1 VINLPAKV
9 VIDGACDAPAL
20 VTREPIN
27 FTAALCKL
35 PNLWPSKRGVSQD
48 EHHELFGQDLTGK
61 ALVFPS
67 CIGST
72 YTGLVLLELV
82 RSERGPAALVVQ
94 KADPLLVS
102 GVILSEVWYETS
114 IPVFEHPGG
123 DLFDAIH
130 TGDHVEIKPGRD
142 KICIQHHEPVT
153 RGSANQT
160 GGLGHPE

>member
-1 VINLPAKV
+1 VINLPAKF

-48 EHHELFGQDLTGK
+48 EHHELFGQNFAGK

-102 GVILSEVWYETS
+102 GVVLSEVWYGQS
-114 IPVFEHPGG
+114 IPVLEHSEN
-123 DLFDAIH
+123 DLFHAIQ
-130 TGDHVEIKPGRD
+130 TGDRILIEPGSD
-142 KICIQHHEPVT
+142 KIGVEQFAPAPRVLRQ
-153 RGSANQT
+153 RG
-160 GGLGHPE
+160 

>member
-1 VINLPAKV
+1 MINLSAKV
-9 VIDGACDAPAL
+9 VIDGACDATAL

-35 PNLWPSKRGVSQD
+35 PNLWPYKRGVSQD
-48 EHHELFGQDLTGK
+48 EHHELFGQNFAGK

-94 KADPLLVS
+94 NADPLLVS
-102 GVILSEVWYETS
+102 GVILSEVWYEKS

-123 DLFDAIH
+123 DLFDAVH
-130 TGDHVEIKPGRD
+130 TGDHVRIKPGSDR
-142 KICIQHHEPVT
+142 IRIQRRVPVS
-153 RGSANQT
+153 RGSAKQK
-160 GGLGHPE
+160 GRLGRPE

>member
-1 VINLPAKV
+1 MIDLSARV

-35 PNLWPSKRGVSQD
+35 PNLWPSKRGESQD
-48 EHHELFGQDLTGK
+48 EHHELFGQNFAGK

-102 GVILSEVWYETS
+102 GVILSEVWYGKS
-114 IPVFEHPGG
+114 IPILEHPGG

-130 TGDHVEIKPGRD
+130 TGEQVRIEPGGD
-142 KICIQHHEPVT
+142 KISVERIAPVP
-153 RGSANQT
+153 
-160 GGLGHPE
+160 GGLCGRS

>member
-1 VINLPAKV
+1 MINLLAKV
-9 VIDGACDAPAL
+9 VIDGACDARAL

-102 GVILSEVWYETS
+102 GVVLSEVWYGQS
-114 IPVFEHPGG
+114 IPVLEHSENN
-123 DLFDAIH
+123 LFHAIH
-130 TGDHVEIKPGRD
+130 TGDRILIEPGSD
-142 KICIQHHEPVT
+142 KIGVEQLAAAP
-153 RGSANQT
+153 RGLRQR
-160 GGLGHPE
+160 G